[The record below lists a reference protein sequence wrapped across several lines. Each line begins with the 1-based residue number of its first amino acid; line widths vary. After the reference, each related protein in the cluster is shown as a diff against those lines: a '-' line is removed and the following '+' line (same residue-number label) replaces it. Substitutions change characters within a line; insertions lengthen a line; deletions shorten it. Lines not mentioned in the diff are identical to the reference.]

1 MVRKQ
6 IVTAIVVAML
16 ISCAFPGVCL
26 AADHPLG
33 DEQSLDISTCAEGD
47 TITVAAG
54 ASVTVTGSRNN
65 TRINCGEGVSVTLSG
80 VTIDDSA
87 ATGFCPLAFTGAGNT
102 LILAEETTN
111 TLTAGQNKPAVFVE
125 TGTELAISGGGTLN
139 AKGGE
144 YGAGIGGGNFDAGT
158 GGGKITISGAGEVN
172 AEGGQNAA
180 GIGGNDHASGGTIE
194 VSGTVEV
201 NAKGG
206 EYGAGI
212 GGGYYYGAGNVLISS
227 GTVNANSGRC
237 GAGIGSGFYAENGG
251 DIRITGGTV
260 NANGIGGGAGL
271 GGGYATPGGT
281 IKIEGGKVTATS
293 AEIAAGIG
301 GGCYEGTGDIDLS
314 GGIIFATGNGGNDIG
329 CYFDY
334 EDTTGS
340 LSISGSA
347 AVFLTNDSCITPDT
361 TTHNHFTDNKSYGVA
376 MPAEFTTFGAWLR
389 MATLSY
395 SSNGGSGAVPDPVTQ
410 ATNATLTV
418 REGSA
423 LSRTY
428 YTFDGWNTAADSSGA
443 SYDAGEPFTLLEH
456 TTLYAQWLARPE
468 LSSSVTSGTVYTGGR
483 ITLTPNIEGGEWDW
497 DEAFFSATF
506 NSPATFRALKTGTS
520 TITYTV
526 DGVSVSYAVTIK
538 QSKLPD
544 TGQDYIWIYILC
556 GLGIFAAA
564 GAFSY
569 RKYTAKVK

>member
-1 MVRKQ
+1 MIRRQ
-6 IVTAIVVAML
+6 IVTVIVVAML
-16 ISCAFPGVCL
+16 ISCAIPGVCL

-47 TITVAAG
+47 TVTVAAG
-54 ASVTVTGSRNN
+54 ASVTISGSRNN
-65 TRINCGEGVSVTLSG
+65 IRINCGEGVSVTLAG

-87 ATGFCPLAFTGAGNT
+87 ATGFCPLAFTGVGNT
-102 LILAEETTN
+102 LTLAEGTTN
-111 TLTAGQNKPAVFVE
+111 TLTAGPNETAVCVE
-125 TGTELAISGGGTLN
+125 TGTELAIGGSGTLS
-139 AKGGE
+139 AKGGQ
-144 YGAGIGGGNFDAGT
+144 YGAGIGGAGT
-158 GGGKITISGAGEVN
+158 GGGKIMISGTGEVN

-180 GIGGNDHASGGTIE
+180 GIGGGDHASGGTIE
-194 VSGTVEV
+194 ISGTVEI

-212 GGGYYYGAGNVLISS
+212 GGGYYYGAGIVLISG

-281 IKIEGGKVTATS
+281 IKIGGGRVTATS
-293 AEIAAGIG
+293 AMIAAGIG
-301 GGCYEGTGDIDLS
+301 GGCYMGTGDIDLS
-314 GGIIFATGNGGNDIG
+314 GGIIFASGIGGNDIG
-329 CYFDY
+329 CYFGY

-347 AVFLTNDSCITPDT
+347 AVFLAHDSCITPDT
-361 TTHNHFTDNKSYGVA
+361 TTHNHFTDNNSYGIA

-395 SSNGGSGAVPDPVTQ
+395 SNNGGSGAVSDPVTQ
-410 ATNATLTV
+410 ATNATTNV
-418 REGSA
+418 PDGSA
-423 LSRTY
+423 LSRAY
-428 YTFDGWNTAADSSGA
+428 YTFNGWNTAADGSGT
-443 SYDAGEPFTLLEH
+443 SYDAGDTFTFLEH
-456 TTLYAQWLARPE
+456 TTLYAQWLAHPE
-468 LSSSVTSGTVYTGGR
+468 LSSSVAGGTVYTGGR

-497 DEAFFSATF
+497 DETFFSATF
-506 NSPATFRALKTGTS
+506 NSPATFTALKTGTS

-526 DGVSVSYAVTIK
+526 DGASVSYTVTIE
-538 QSKLPD
+538 QSVLPD
-544 TGQDYIWIYILC
+544 TGQDFTWAWALAVLALLA
-556 GLGIFAAA
+556 GAAA
-564 GAFSY
+564 III
-569 RKYTAKVK
+569 RKRAAARG